1 MGVAVQLGTADGF
14 NDAPR
19 AASLIRI
26 NDPQGVFQ
34 AGVSGCGWNKH
45 LGHERGH

>member
-1 MGVAVQLGTADGF
+1 MKIGQSQVMGVAVQLGAVDGY
-14 NDAPR
+14 NDTLR

-34 AGVSGCGWNKH
+34 AGVPGCG
-45 LGHERGH
+45 